1 MIKAVIFDFGNVIC
15 KFTNEIL
22 LGKIS
27 TITGKPKEEIR
38 HLIYEVSELPKKFET
53 GLISSNEF
61 FEEIS
66 KLCGLNI
73 SYDEL
78 KEIYSKDKFTRIEGM
93 IKLIKLFKGKYKV
106 GLLSNNS
113 EWDFEYGVKI
123 VPEMKFFDTITLSY
137 EVKAMKP
144 DLKIFYDALN
154 KLNLP
159 PEECVYTDDILEY
172 VKIANSIGINGIHFT
187 NPDNFLS
194 SLKEIESKING
205 TQTI

>member
-38 HLIYEVSELPKKFET
+38 NLIYEVSELPKKFET

-78 KEIYSKDKFTRIEGM
+78 RKIYTENKFTPIPKM
-93 IKLIKLFKGKYKV
+93 DLIIQSLKPKYKLA
-106 GLLSNNS
+106 LLSNTS

-172 VKIANSIGINGIHFT
+172 VQAANSIGINGIHFT

-194 SLKEIESKING
+194 SLKEIENKINE
-205 TQTI
+205 